1 MKVRIF
7 ESSQEATHEAAALF
21 IEQIQR
27 KPDCVLGLATGSTP
41 IKLYKEL
48 IQAYKAGTIS
58 FKRVKTFNLDEY
70 VGLDRLHTQSYYRF
84 MCEQLFDHV
93 DIDKRNCHVPNGQA
107 KDIEREV
114 MQYEA
119 AIEAAGGIDM
129 QLLGIGGNGHI
140 GFNEPGCNLD
150 CGTHLESL
158 TRQTIQDN
166 ARLFFN
172 GNEAQVPRQALT
184 MGVGTI
190 LRARRCVLLAFG
202 KSKQVAVQGMIEGP
216 ITKNNPASVL
226 QRHPD
231 TVVLLDTLAA
241 EKLKKKV

>member
-1 MKVRIF
+1 M
-7 ESSQEATHEAAALF
+7 
-21 IEQIQR
+21 
-27 KPDCVLGLATGSTP
+27 
-41 IKLYKEL
+41 
-48 IQAYKAGTIS
+48 
-58 FKRVKTFNLDEY
+58 
-70 VGLDRLHTQSYYRF
+70 
-84 MCEQLFDHV
+84 
-93 DIDKRNCHVPNGQA
+93 
-107 KDIEREV
+107 
-114 MQYEA
+114 
-119 AIEAAGGIDM
+119 
-129 QLLGIGGNGHI
+129 
-140 GFNEPGCNLD
+140 
-150 CGTHLESL
+150 ESL

-241 EKLKKKV
+241 EKLKKKG